1 METIMIPLSKR
12 KLFMLLIGS
21 VLFVVAGVFFLIKP
35 ATFLS
40 PLMQNERFI
49 AIIGSAAILFFGF
62 CAVFAA
68 KKMFD
73 NRPGLI
79 IDQLGITDNS
89 SGVGGGVIPWN
100 EIDGISTAQVQSQ
113 RFILVMVSDP
123 DKYIAA
129 QHGSFKRRMMKINY
143 RMYNTPVCISANG
156 LQTNFDELY
165 NLITTQFQKHRK

>member
-1 METIMIPLSKR
+1 MIPLSKR
-12 KLFMLLIGS
+12 KLLMLLVGS

-35 ATFLS
+35 TTFLN
-40 PLMQNERFI
+40 PLMQNTRFI

-73 NRPGLI
+73 DRPGLI

-89 SGVGGGVIPWN
+89 SAVSGGLIPWN

-113 RFILVMVSDP
+113 RFILLMVSDP
-123 DKYIAA
+123 EKYIAA
-129 QHGSFKRRMMKINY
+129 QQGSFKRRMMKINY
-143 RMYNTPVCISANG
+143 RMYNTPICINANG

-165 NLITTQFQKHRK
+165 NTIKASYIAQKKLQ